1 MLFTLFG
8 NSLIQPFPTPDF
20 GHDEV
25 RRAAPDKVFLMD
37 RLLIRNPIDV
47 FREWLA
53 EAEASEPN
61 DPTAMSLATV
71 DKAGNPSVR
80 MVLLKGAD
88 ERGFAFYTNFESRKG
103 QELLAC
109 PRAALCFHWK
119 SLRKQVRIEGLVEI
133 VSDAEAD
140 AYFHSRARVSQIG
153 AAASDQSRPLDSRAT
168 LEAKVAEIEAK
179 LRGAEVARPPNW
191 SGFRVVPQAIEFWK
205 DGAFRL
211 HDRILFRRQGLDWTA
226 ERLYP

>member
-1 MLFTLFG
+1 M
-8 NSLIQPFPTPDF
+8 
-20 GHDEV
+20 DE
-25 RRAAPDKVFLMD
+25 LNT
-37 RLLIRNPIDV
+37 RNPLDI
-47 FREWLA
+47 FREWLE
-53 EAEASEPN
+53 EAETAEPN

-80 MVLLKGAD
+80 MVLLKGLD

-103 QELLAC
+103 EELLAC

-119 SLRKQVRIEGLVEI
+119 SLRRQVRVEGPAEI

-168 LEAKVAEIEAK
+168 LEAKVAEIEAR
-179 LRGAEVARPPNW
+179 LAGAPVPRPANW
-191 SGFRVVPQAIEFWK
+191 SGFRVMPEAIEFWK
-205 DGAFRL
+205 DGAHRL
-211 HDRILFRRQGLDWTA
+211 HNRILFRRQGLDRQSLAWRA
-226 ERLYP
+226 ELLYP

>member
-1 MLFTLFG
+1 M
-8 NSLIQPFPTPDF
+8 
-20 GHDEV
+20 DEL
-25 RRAAPDKVFLMD
+25 RTRD
-37 RLLIRNPIDV
+37 PIEV

-61 DPTAMSLATV
+61 DPTAMALATV
-71 DKAGNPSVR
+71 DGAGNPSVR
-80 MVLLKGAD
+80 MVLLKGLD
-88 ERGFAFYTNFESRKG
+88 QRGFAFYTNFESRKG
-103 QELLAC
+103 EELLAQ

-119 SLRKQVRIEGLVEI
+119 SLRKQVRIEGPVEI

-168 LEAKVAEIEAK
+168 LEAKVAGMEA
-179 LRGAEVARPPNW
+179 LLAGVEVPRPPNW
-191 SGFRVVPQAIEFWK
+191 SGFRVLPQRIEFWK
-205 DGAFRL
+205 DGAYRL
-211 HDRILFRRQGLDWTA
+211 HDRILFTRQGMDWTT

>member
-1 MLFTLFG
+1 MDE
-8 NSLIQPFPTPDF
+8 LIT
-20 GHDEV
+20 
-25 RRAAPDKVFLMD
+25 
-37 RLLIRNPIDV
+37 RNPIDI

-71 DKAGNPSVR
+71 DGAGNPSVR
-80 MVLLKGAD
+80 MVLLKGLD
-88 ERGFAFYTNFESRKG
+88 PRGFAFYTNFESRKG
-103 QELLAC
+103 QELLAQ

-119 SLRKQVRIEGLVEI
+119 SLRKQVRIEGSVEV

-168 LEAKVAEIEAK
+168 LAAKVAEIEAK
-179 LRGAEVARPPNW
+179 LAGAEVPRPPNW

-205 DGAFRL
+205 DGAYRL
-211 HDRILFRRQGLDWTA
+211 HDRFRFQRQGLAWTA
-226 ERLYP
+226 QRLYP

>member
-1 MLFTLFG
+1 M
-8 NSLIQPFPTPDF
+8 
-20 GHDEV
+20 
-25 RRAAPDKVFLMD
+25 DK
-37 RLLIRNPIDV
+37 LLTRNPIDI

-71 DKAGNPSVR
+71 DAAGNPSIR
-80 MVLLKGAD
+80 MVLLKGLD

-119 SLRKQVRIEGLVEI
+119 SLRKQVRIEGPVEI

-168 LEAKVAEIEAK
+168 LEAKVAEIEAG
-179 LRGAEVARPPNW
+179 LRGAEVPRPPNW
-191 SGFRVVPQAIEFWK
+191 SGFRVMPQAIEFWK
-205 DGAFRL
+205 DGAYRL
-211 HDRILFRRQGLDWTA
+211 HDRILFIREGMEWRT

>member
-1 MLFTLFG
+1 MNDL
-8 NSLIQPFPTPDF
+8 
-20 GHDEV
+20 
-25 RRAAPDKVFLMD
+25 
-37 RLLIRNPIDV
+37 RNRDPIEV

-61 DPTAMSLATV
+61 DPNAMSVATV
-71 DKAGNPSVR
+71 DSTGNPSVR
-80 MVLLKGAD
+80 ILLLKGLD

-103 QELLAC
+103 QELLAQ

-119 SLRKQVRIEGLVEI
+119 SLRRQVRVEGPVEI

-140 AYFHSRARVSQIG
+140 AYFHSRAYVSQIG
-153 AAASDQSRPLDSRAT
+153 AASSAQSRPLDSRAT
-168 LEAKVAEIEAK
+168 LERRVAEMQA
-179 LRGAEVARPPNW
+179 LFDGAEVPRPPNW
-191 SGFRVVPQAIEFWK
+191 SGFRVIPQVIEFWK

-211 HDRILFRRQGLDWTA
+211 HDRIQFRRQGLEWAT

>member
-1 MLFTLFG
+1 M
-8 NSLIQPFPTPDF
+8 
-20 GHDEV
+20 DELQK
-25 RRAAPDKVFLMD
+25 RDPIAVFQ
-37 RLLIRNPIDV
+37 
-47 FREWLA
+47 EWLA
-53 EAEASEPN
+53 QATESEPN

-71 DKAGNPSVR
+71 DAAGNPSVR
-80 MVLLKGAD
+80 MVLLKGVD
-88 ERGFAFYTNFESRKG
+88 EHGFAFYTNFESRKG
-103 QELLAC
+103 RELLAR

-119 SLRKQVRIEGLVEI
+119 SLRKQVRVEGAVGI

-179 LRGAEVARPPNW
+179 LAGAEVPRPRNW
-191 SGFRVVPQAIEFWK
+191 SGFRVVPEKIEFWK

-211 HDRILFRRQGLDWTA
+211 HDRILFTREGRDWTS